1 MGCYVESAD
10 DSSSHPGNAKEML
23 LSNFKD
29 LWEWQDTGP
38 SCKQLTWFFLVVFLY
53 TLSSLL
59 ILCTLKKKRKKTKT
73 NKSI

>member
-29 LWEWQDTGP
+29 L
-38 SCKQLTWFFLVVFLY
+38 
-53 TLSSLL
+53 
-59 ILCTLKKKRKKTKT
+59 
-73 NKSI
+73 